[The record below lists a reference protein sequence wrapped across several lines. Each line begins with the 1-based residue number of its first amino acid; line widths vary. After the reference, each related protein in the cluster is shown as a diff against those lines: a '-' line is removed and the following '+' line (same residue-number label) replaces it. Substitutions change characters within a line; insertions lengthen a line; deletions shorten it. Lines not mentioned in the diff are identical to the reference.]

1 MYVHRNR
8 KWFFRERLNLCAVK
22 PKDMSPG
29 VSPTP
34 INQLLRYIK
43 KKKERNPG
51 LHERE
56 KTKGKSELW
65 ICQKPAIHRAHK
77 SQGNKE
83 KWKDLVLKTHS
94 SLNLCQRL

>member
-1 MYVHRNR
+1 MCGLTKRCVSSGGE
-8 KWFFRERLNLCAVK
+8 KPPLTPLNTICDAW
-22 PKDMSPG
+22 G
-29 VSPTP
+29 E
-34 INQLLRYIK
+34 K
-43 KKKERNPG
+43 KKRN
-51 LHERE
+51 LELYERE

-94 SLNLCQRL
+94 SLNLCQHL